1 MKLKNLL
8 FGLLVCLFV
17 GACSK
22 DDKIPADADDNFIT
36 SVSLSVNNETYD
48 AVIADNTITITV
60 PYTVSLNGAT
70 ATFVYTPSAK
80 IIPDPATIMDWDVE
94 RTFRV
99 TSFNGKTND
108 YTYVVVKDEIRHEG
122 NVELKTPSDVAA
134 FVASGATIIKGNLII
149 GSDAENAEEIKDIS
163 ALEIL
168 KEVEGDIII
177 RKNYIGGTLTGL
189 DNITSI
195 GGLLIGSEEAPSANN
210 QLEMVSM
217 ANLTSAKGNI
227 SIYGSGANIIEFK
240 NLETVGGNIIVN
252 NATQLSQILF
262 HKLKEAG
269 SIDFKV
275 LPRDFSTL
283 AFPELTTVEGDLNIQ
298 GIFGNVHTGGL
309 TIATGNTGLT
319 SISGLDKL
327 SKVGGT
333 LSIQNFEE
341 MSSLPNWTRLT
352 QLGGIDLYRNHKISS
367 LDLSNID
374 FVSRNDKNPLI
385 RVYHNNVL
393 TSLITKEDLTNI
405 DCQIFTMIGID
416 VAFKKINNF
425 TLETFVKDLK
435 LPLEYVFGNL
445 SIDTRATEI
454 HIQSLKGVDGFLSV
468 EASMCNTLNVPKI
481 EAVGG
486 QLYVDANYMA
496 EINFNSL
503 KIVGCTNN
511 AYAKEGK
518 MTSYN
523 INYGTFTVKAA
534 SNIEFPS
541 LEHIGGKGLSFVT
554 VYSLKC
560 PNLAVIDGDIQG
572 SSRNLTSEKL
582 ELPKLS
588 KLSGLCFYNIRKF
601 DNFSMFGKFIDD
613 GQITEDNWSVTGCKY
628 NPTWQD
634 MKEGRYKPAE

>member
-8 FGLLVCLFV
+8 LGLLVCLFV